1 MKKIILENNEY
12 ELIEDNGD
20 SFDESEIKEKYTDY
34 FYEFDYI
41 LGDYAYNKLRLKGF
55 CDKSNKRYNK
65 INDYDTKD
73 EYVKKLCAYKCKY
86 FVLKRV
92 NKAWKAFVLW

>member
-1 MKKIILENNEY
+1 MKKVVLENIEY

-20 SFDESEIKEKYTDY
+20 SFNEDEIKEKYTDY

-55 CDKSNKRYNK
+55 CEKNNKRYNN
-65 INDYDTKD
+65 INDYSTKD
-73 EYVKKLCAYKCKY
+73 RYLETICAYKCKY

-92 NKAWKAFVLW
+92 KKS

>member
-1 MKKIILENNEY
+1 MKKIILDNIEY

-20 SFDESEIKEKYTDY
+20 CFHDREIREKYADY

-55 CDKSNKRYNK
+55 CDKNNKRYNK
-65 INDYDTKD
+65 INDYATKD
-73 EYVKKLCAYKCKY
+73 EYLKNLCAYKCKF
-86 FVLKRV
+86 FVLKKV
-92 NKAWKAFVLW
+92 KSIEKQ

>member
-1 MKKIILENNEY
+1 MKKIILDNIEY

-20 SFDESEIKEKYTDY
+20 CFSESEIREKYTDY

-55 CDKSNKRYNK
+55 CDKTNRRYNK
-65 INDYDTKD
+65 INGYQGKD
-73 EYVKKLCAYKCKY
+73 KYLKDLCAYKCKY
-86 FVLKRV
+86 FVLKKVKR
-92 NKAWKAFVLW
+92 A

>member
-1 MKKIILENNEY
+1 MKKIVLDNIEY

-20 SFDESEIKEKYTDY
+20 SFDENEIKEKYTDY

-92 NKAWKAFVLW
+92 NKA

>member
-1 MKKIILENNEY
+1 MKKIILEDNEY

-20 SFDESEIKEKYTDY
+20 CFSEADIKEKYTDY

-55 CDKSNKRYNK
+55 CEKGNNRFNK
-65 INDYDTKD
+65 INDYATKD
-73 EYVKKLCAYKCKY
+73 EYLKNLCAYKCKY
-86 FVLKRV
+86 FVLKKSK
-92 NKAWKAFVLW
+92 KA

>member
-1 MKKIILENNEY
+1 MKKIILDNIEY

-20 SFDESEIKEKYTDY
+20 CFSESELREKYTDY

-55 CDKSNKRYNK
+55 CDKGNKRYNK
-65 INDYDTKD
+65 INDYSTKD
-73 EYVKKLCAYKCKY
+73 DYIKNLCAYKCKY
-86 FVLKRV
+86 FVLKKVKRS
-92 NKAWKAFVLW
+92 